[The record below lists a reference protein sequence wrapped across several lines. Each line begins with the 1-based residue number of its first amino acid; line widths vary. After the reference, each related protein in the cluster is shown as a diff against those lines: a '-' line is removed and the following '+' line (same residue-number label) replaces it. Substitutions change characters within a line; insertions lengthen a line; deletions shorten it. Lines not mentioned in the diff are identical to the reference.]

1 MMLKQGFFY
10 SRMHFLIYL
19 KPKRNAKN
27 LLPFGPESPAGR
39 LALWQAKDP
48 DVLGRRSHD
57 VDISLCLTSL

>member
-1 MMLKQGFFY
+1 
-10 SRMHFLIYL
+10 MHFLIYL

-27 LLPFGPESPAGR
+27 LLPFGPESPVGR